1 MTLEQRALGGVIPVL
16 LERPAER
23 LNALLVVERVI
34 PDVPVRQWVL
44 SVPWSLRYQLA
55 FDAALC
61 TEVLAV
67 FMRVIFAWLIATA
80 KRQGIREA
88 QCGAITVIQ
97 RFGSSL
103 NLNLHVHSLV
113 LDGVYTRPTPEA
125 PPVFHPLPAPTD
137 EEVAKILERV
147 HDRIEQLL
155 LRRGRRPEDPSPTDP
170 VAEPMPLL
178 AGFAAA
184 SIQERLATGPRAG
197 HSVRRLR
204 TAAAVVDTSK
214 PRCARLE
221 GFSLH
226 AHVSVAAHARAQLE
240 HVCRY
245 LLRPPLALERLT
257 ESSGGQLLY
266 ALPHA
271 RRDGSTHLLL
281 DPLEL
286 IEKLSVL
293 IPSPRFHT
301 LRFHGVLA
309 PHAAWRAQIIPKPGE
324 AVEGEVG
331 PAGLGV
337 GAGAG
342 SASASAS
349 GSAGL
354 SWAALFKQV
363 FALDVLRCPSCGGRR
378 RIVGVY
384 TGGQR
389 LRDLLARLGLGARPS
404 RSAPAPS
411 G

>member
-1 MTLEQRALGGVIPVL
+1 
-16 LERPAER
+16 
-23 LNALLVVERVI
+23 
-34 PDVPVRQWVL
+34 
-44 SVPWSLRYQLA
+44 
-55 FDAALC
+55 
-61 TEVLAV
+61 
-67 FMRVIFAWLIATA
+67 MRVIFGWLKSTA
-80 KRQGIREA
+80 KNQGLRDA
-88 QCGAITVIQ
+88 QGGAITVVQ

-103 NLNLHVHSLV
+103 NLNLHLHSLV

-125 PPVFHPLPAPTD
+125 VPVFHPLPAPTD
-137 EEVAKILERV
+137 DEVAKILERV
-147 HDRIEQLL
+147 HEQIQKL
-155 LRRGRRPEDPSPTDP
+155 LRRRGRLPEDPSPPDP
-170 VAEPMPLL
+170 VAEQMPLL

-197 HSVRRLR
+197 HPVRRLR
-204 TAAAVVDTSK
+204 TAAAVVDTPK

-226 AHVSVAAHARAQLE
+226 ANVALPAHAREQLE

-266 ALPHA
+266 ELPHA

-293 IPSPRFHT
+293 IPAPRFHT

-309 PHAAWRAQIIPKPGE
+309 PHASWRSQIIPKPGE
-324 AVEGEVG
+324 AVAGAVG

-337 GAGAG
+337 VAGAG
-342 SASASAS
+342 SAAAPAS

-354 SWAALFKQV
+354 SWAALLKRV
-363 FALDVLRCPSCGGRR
+363 FALDVLLCPSCGGRR

-389 LRDLLARLGLGARPS
+389 LRDLLTRLGLGAR
-404 RSAPAPS
+404 SALAEPVPT

>member
-1 MTLEQRALGGVIPVL
+1 
-16 LERPAER
+16 
-23 LNALLVVERVI
+23 
-34 PDVPVRQWVL
+34 
-44 SVPWSLRYQLA
+44 
-55 FDAALC
+55 
-61 TEVLAV
+61 
-67 FMRVIFAWLIATA
+67 
-80 KRQGIREA
+80 
-88 QCGAITVIQ
+88 
-97 RFGSSL
+97 
-103 NLNLHVHSLV
+103 
-113 LDGVYTRPTPEA
+113 
-125 PPVFHPLPAPTD
+125 
-137 EEVAKILERV
+137 
-147 HDRIEQLL
+147 
-155 LRRGRRPEDPSPTDP
+155 
-170 VAEPMPLL
+170 MPLL

-197 HSVRRLR
+197 HPVRRLR
-204 TAAAVVDTSK
+204 TAAAVVDTTK

-226 AHVSVAAHARAQLE
+226 ANVSLPAHAREPLE

-286 IEKLSVL
+286 IEKLAVL
-293 IPSPRFHT
+293 IPAPRFHT

-309 PHAAWRAQIIPKPGE
+309 PHASWRSQIVPTPRE
-324 AVEGEVG
+324 AVEGAVG
-331 PAGLGV
+331 PAGPGV
-337 GAGAG
+337 VAGAG
-342 SASASAS
+342 SAAAPAS

-354 SWAALFKQV
+354 SWAALLKRV

-384 TGGQR
+384 PGGQR
-389 LRDLLARLGLGARPS
+389 LRDLLARLGLGAR
-404 RSAPAPS
+404 SALAEPVPS

>member
-1 MTLEQRALGGVIPVL
+1 MTATRRLAAILAADVAGYSRLIGADEEGTLGRRPVVARHRL
-16 LERPAER
+16 WPAR
-23 LNALLVVERVI
+23 WRH
-34 PDVPVRQWVL
+34 PFKPTGPVRHSTTL
-44 SVPWSLRYQLA
+44 S
-55 FDAALC
+55 
-61 TEVLAV
+61 
-67 FMRVIFAWLIATA
+67 
-80 KRQGIREA
+80 
-88 QCGAITVIQ
+88 
-97 RFGSSL
+97 
-103 NLNLHVHSLV
+103 
-113 LDGVYTRPTPEA
+113 
-125 PPVFHPLPAPTD
+125 PTD

-147 HDRIEQLL
+147 HDRIEKLL
-155 LRRGRRPEDPSPTDP
+155 LRRGRLPEDPSPTDP

-197 HSVRRLR
+197 HPVRRLR

-214 PRCARLE
+214 LRCARLE

-226 AHVSVAAHARAQLE
+226 ANVSVAAHAREQLE

-245 LLRPPLALERLT
+245 LLRPPLALARLT
-257 ESSGGQLLY
+257 GSSGGQLLY

-271 RRDGSTHLLL
+271 RRDGSAHLLL

-309 PHAAWRAQIIPKPGE
+309 PHAFWRSQIIPKPWE

-337 GAGAG
+337 VAGAG
-342 SASASAS
+342 SASAPAS

-354 SWAALFKQV
+354 SWAALLKRV
-363 FALDVLRCPSCGGRR
+363 FALDVLRCPSRGGRR

-384 TGGQR
+384 PGGQR
-389 LRDLLARLGLGARPS
+389 LRDRLARLGLGARSPL
-404 RSAPAPS
+404 ADPVPS